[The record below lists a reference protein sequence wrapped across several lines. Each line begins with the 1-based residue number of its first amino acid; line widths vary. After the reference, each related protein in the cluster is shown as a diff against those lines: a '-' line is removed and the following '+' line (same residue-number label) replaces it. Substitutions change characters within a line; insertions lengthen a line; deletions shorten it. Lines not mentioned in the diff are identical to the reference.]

1 MNFLFI
7 LLQQTPAPQG
17 GDMLS
22 GIISS
27 PLPFLI
33 LMILIFY
40 FLIIRPQQ
48 KRQKERAK
56 LLEGV
61 QKGDK
66 IITSGGIHGTVEG
79 IEDNTLLVKIS
90 DNVKVKMEKTAV
102 GTIVGITDQEK
113 TKVK

>member
-1 MNFLFI
+1 VNYLI
-7 LLQQTPAPQG
+7 ILLLQQPQPG

-22 GIISS
+22 GLISS

-48 KRQKERAK
+48 RRQKARQK

-66 IITSGGIHGTVEG
+66 VITSGGVYGTVEG
-79 IEDNTLLVKIS
+79 IEDNTILVKVAE
-90 DNVKVKMEKTAV
+90 NVKLKMEKTAIS
-102 GTIVGITDQEK
+102 TIIGVTDQEK

>member
-1 MNFLFI
+1 VNYLI
-7 LLQQTPAPQG
+7 ILLLQQPQQG

-22 GIISS
+22 GLISS

-48 KRQKERAK
+48 KRQKARQK

-66 IITSGGIHGTVEG
+66 VITSGGVYGTVEG
-79 IEDNTLLVKIS
+79 IEDNTILVKVAE
-90 DNVKVKMEKTAV
+90 NVKLKMEKTAI
-102 GTIVGITDQEK
+102 GTIIGVTDQEK